1 MAIIFESVNFIQT
14 SSRFCPSS
22 NAQCLV
28 KLGPYVSGKYPK
40 ATAVCVP
47 EVFALEY
54 APLFENSVGDQS
66 PTATI
71 GSVKSQISSF
81 GVEFECSEVMR
92 SSDQL

>member
-1 MAIIFESVNFIQT
+1 MSLSISYRLILGSVHHPTLNV
-14 SSRFCPSS
+14 
-22 NAQCLV
+22 LV

-54 APLFENSVGDQS
+54 APLCENSVGDQS